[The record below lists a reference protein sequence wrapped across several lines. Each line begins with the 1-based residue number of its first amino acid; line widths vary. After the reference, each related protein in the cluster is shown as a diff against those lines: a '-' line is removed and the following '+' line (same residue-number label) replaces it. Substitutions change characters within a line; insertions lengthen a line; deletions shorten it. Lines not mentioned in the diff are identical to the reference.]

1 MQTNSS
7 KNAIKSLCL
16 SYNRTFYLK
25 RVTRYSLLMVIILL
39 ALISL
44 TMEPGGWNNGIS
56 WVCIFFLLINTY
68 ILYNVLIP
76 LFNPV
81 RGRFGWTARPYLMGM
96 KKSDILKLFGQV
108 DKDIVLNGVS
118 FGRLQIGKEW
128 ILEDGIMRI
137 DNVAGIFCL
146 APRRQSS
153 GYALVLVDRENY
165 RIVIRIHDKSEAEKA
180 YDYLKGLVPSA
191 ETGDYSQ
198 MVKFRRQH
206 GGFAVKFKPITL
218 SIGIPDVDGSE
229 GTENDK
235 RCPVSSELKE
245 HWLKLGDT
253 LTEDFSMDEVTAGFE
268 DLKADKISFFMLCL
282 GYKQDE
288 FAMMSITKEQDK
300 YKVIVL
306 GFDYNGDARGY
317 LTYTV
322 YGGHVVNWLY
332 NFYTHHQLPTITE
345 DWVQVT
351 DELYHNLKKM
361 D

>member
-1 MQTNSS
+1 
-7 KNAIKSLCL
+7 
-16 SYNRTFYLK
+16 
-25 RVTRYSLLMVIILL
+25 MVIILL
-39 ALISL
+39 VLISL
-44 TMEPGGWNNGIS
+44 TMEPGGWNNWVS

-81 RGRFGWTARPYLMGM
+81 RGQFGWTARPYLMGM
-96 KKSDILKLFGQV
+96 KKSDILKLFSLV

-128 ILEDGIMRI
+128 ILENGIMRI

-146 APRRQSS
+146 APKRQSS

-165 RIVIRIHDKSEAEKA
+165 RIVIRIHDKSEAGKA
-180 YDYLKGLVPSA
+180 YDYLKRLVPSA

-218 SIGIPDVDGSE
+218 SIGIPDV
-229 GTENDK
+229 N
-235 RCPVSSELKE
+235 VSELKE
-245 HWLKLGDT
+245 HWLKLGET

-268 DLKADKISFFMLCL
+268 ELKADKINFFMLCL

-288 FAMMSITKEQDK
+288 FAMMSVTKEEDK

-322 YGGHVVNWLY
+322 YGGHVVNWLF

-351 DELYHNLKKM
+351 DELYRNLKKT